1 MVSARDPKGVVGP
14 GSRLTADHKGE
25 SEEIM
30 RETARVVSLIALV
43 LLIPIQDA
51 FAEEHQ
57 SKLKGELQELMA
69 KMDRAMVDGNFEAVL
84 AFYAEDAVV
93 LPNNAPKIVGKA
105 ALRQKME
112 AHRKSGVTFGS
123 FMGTVER
130 AWECGGMVYSVGSYA
145 ISAGVPGA
153 ARPVGDKGKSL
164 AIFRR
169 AADGKLH
176 IVYDIWNT
184 DVEAGK

>member
-1 MVSARDPKGVVGP
+1 
-14 GSRLTADHKGE
+14 
-25 SEEIM
+25 M

-43 LLIPIQDA
+43 LLIPIQSA
-51 FAEEHQ
+51 FAEERQ
-57 SKLKGELQELMA
+57 STLKGELQALLT

-105 ALRQKME
+105 AIRKKME
-112 AHRKSGVTFGS
+112 AQRKSGVTFGS
-123 FMGTVER
+123 FMGMVEQ
-130 AWECGGMVYSVGSYA
+130 AWEGGGMVYSVGSYA
-145 ISAGVPGA
+145 ISASVPGV

-169 AADGKLH
+169 AADGKLR
-176 IVYDIWNT
+176 IVYDMWNT